1 MAYQPASP
9 VTVSSFPSVRDD
21 NPYLS
26 LCHKALEEH
35 GVRFDR
41 SNGDYLDW
49 RWLLH
54 NRRRVNLLHLHWM
67 HYHYVRSDRM
77 ASVAAFMKLVV
88 KLLLARMLGY
98 CIVWTMHNVLPHE
111 RSSPSILDC
120 LGHIFMAQLATSVIV
135 HCNYGQEM
143 LAHHFHRKR
152 RVFVVPHPNYGGV
165 LPSGGS
171 REEARAKLGLQQ
183 VGLVF
188 LFFGAIRRYKGV
200 TDLIAAFR
208 EIPHADQAL
217 VIAGKPSNEIFE
229 ADIVLRVAKDA
240 RILTDLEYVSDQKL
254 EMYLRAASAVVLPF
268 REVLTSGSAMFAL
281 SAGRPVVAPAIGCL
295 PELLAPECGIL
306 YDPADPD
313 GLREALV
320 RCRSLDLSAM
330 GRQASRRA
338 QQFNAERVAMETL
351 KAYRA

>member
-1 MAYQPASP
+1 MVYQPASQ

-35 GVRFDR
+35 GVRLDR

-67 HYHYVRSDRM
+67 HYHYVRSNRA
-77 ASVAAFMKLVV
+77 ASVVAFMKLVV

-98 CIVWTMHNVLPHE
+98 RIVWTMHNVLPHE
-111 RSSPSILDC
+111 RSSPSILDY
-120 LGHIFMAQLATSVIV
+120 LGRIFMAQLATSVIV
-135 HCNYGQEM
+135 HCNYGQDV
-143 LAHHFHRKR
+143 LAHRFHRKR
-152 RVFVVPHPNYGGV
+152 RVFVVPLPNYGTV

-183 VGLVF
+183 VELVF
-188 LFFGAIRRYKGV
+188 LFFGAIRQYKGV

-208 EIPHADQAL
+208 EIPRVDQAL
-217 VIAGKPSNEIFE
+217 VVAGKPANGDIA
-229 ADIVLRVAKDA
+229 ADIILRVAKDA
-240 RILTDLEYVSDQKL
+240 RILTELEYVSDRKL

-268 REVLTSGSAMFAL
+268 RDVLTSSSAMLAL
-281 SAGRPVVAPAIGCL
+281 SASRPVVAPAIGCL
-295 PELLAPECGIL
+295 PELLTPECGIL

-313 GLREALV
+313 GLREALA
-320 RCRSLDLSAM
+320 RCRHLALDAM

-338 QQFNAERVAMETL
+338 QQFTAERVALETL